1 MYIPVLA
8 RSNSSLTSLSNRSV
22 TPGHIELNAVL
33 TKTRDGIDVFIVQEL
48 CESRGGRPELSVL
61 TNLLVSVDVKN
72 YRTMLRYWSQ
82 LVPNMSTDIRGH

>member
-22 TPGHIELNAVL
+22 TPGHTELNAVL
-33 TKTRDGIDVFIVQEL
+33 TKTRDVRIDVFIVQEL
-48 CESRGGRPELSVL
+48 CGSQGGRPELSVL

-72 YRTMLRYWSQ
+72 Y
-82 LVPNMSTDIRGH
+82 